1 MSKNLE
7 KATQIVG
14 VIPGVVDLLTVG
26 IGGIM
31 ELAKVIKY
39 NKCEI
44 YIKNNHYN
52 DISVVLDLSDK
63 NKLKGWYNI
72 EAYTKTKIYKTE
84 RKTYEVG
91 IYAECSE
98 CDKIWGCERD
108 RYIPYDG
115 KSFNI
120 EYDPRLP
127 YNYFYK
133 CVQFSYSDN
142 ITKEKE
148 YTFTID

>member
-7 KATQIVG
+7 KANQIVEA
-14 VIPGVVDLLTVG
+14 IPGVVDLLTLGVCG
-26 IGGIM
+26 II
-31 ELAKVIKY
+31 ELANVIKY

-44 YIKNNHYN
+44 YIKNNHYH
-52 DISVVLDLSDK
+52 DISVVLDVYDK

-72 EAYTKTKIYKTE
+72 EAFTKTKIFKTE
-84 RKTYEVG
+84 RRTYKVG

-98 CDKIWGCERD
+98 CDKIWGCEKD

-115 KSFNI
+115 KCFNI
-120 EYDPRLP
+120 EYDPFHP
-127 YNYFYK
+127 YHYDYK
-133 CVQFSYSDN
+133 CVQFSYSKD

-148 YTFTID
+148 YTFTIN